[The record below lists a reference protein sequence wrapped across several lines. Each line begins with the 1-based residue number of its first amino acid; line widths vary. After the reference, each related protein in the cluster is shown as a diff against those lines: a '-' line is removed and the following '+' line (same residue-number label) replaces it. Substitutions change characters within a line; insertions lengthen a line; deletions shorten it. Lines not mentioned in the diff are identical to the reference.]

1 MKQMTKIPSPLSE
14 EKHREKSSVIKSTG
28 VTCLWGSCLES
39 GSGSGAVSEEE
50 QGADTRYEVKPPP
63 FPAFCY
69 PASLP
74 LIQPPLPSSLPTP
87 IQPPSPSS
95 SLPSLQ
101 ASPPPSSLPPSSSL
115 PSLEASPPPSSLPT
129 HIQPPPIPPIQ
140 LPPTPT
146 PVTPLEE

>member
-50 QGADTRYEVKPPP
+50 QGADTRYEVKLS
-63 FPAFCY
+63 A
-69 PASLP
+69 
-74 LIQPPLPSSLPTP
+74 